1 MLFFTRWKAA
11 AILLTA
17 LVVCLFALP
26 NFFSDNIAKNW
37 PTLARSH
44 IVLGLDLQGG
54 SSLLLEVDT
63 NAVRKERL
71 QGIADD
77 VLRILRQARIPFT
90 GRAIHG
96 KSVEVRITRESDI
109 DTALGKLRELSQPLS
124 GILGSSG
131 QRSIDVTEN
140 GGLITLTPS
149 DAATTER
156 IHQAVDQSIEI
167 IGRRVN
173 GYGQTEP
180 TIQRE
185 GGDRIL
191 VQVPGLQ
198 DPSELK
204 NLLGKMAK
212 LDFRMV
218 DQSMTVEQAIATH
231 PPADSEILNGEG
243 GQKYLIEKRVLVS
256 GGDLTDAQPGFDQN
270 GQPIVT
276 FRFNSTGARKFA
288 EATQQ
293 NVGKPFA
300 IVLDNEVIS
309 APVIREPI
317 LGGSGQISGN
327 FTVEQVKLLAIQLR
341 AGALPAPLTVVQER
355 TVGPG
360 LGQDSINAGEHAA
373 YVGAAL
379 VIIFMFVTY
388 GLFGLFANIAVAIN
402 VGMIFG
408 SLSILGLLTGGNATL
423 TLPGIAGI
431 VLTVGIA
438 VDSNVLIY
446 ERIREEVRAGRTAIN
461 AIDAGFSRA
470 LATIL
475 DSNITTFIAAAV
487 LFYIGTGPVRGFA
500 LTLGIGILTSLFTA
514 FTLTRLIM
522 AYWVRMWRP
531 RTVPI

>member
-17 LVVCLFALP
+17 LAVCLCAVP
-26 NFFSDNIAKNW
+26 NFFPESVVNKW
-37 PTLARSH
+37 PSWAQRH

-63 NAVRKERL
+63 NSVRKERL
-71 QGIADD
+71 QAVDED
-77 VLRILRQARIPFT
+77 VLRVLREARIPFT
-90 GRAIHG
+90 GRAVHG
-96 KSVEVRITRESDI
+96 DSVQVHITRATNVDN
-109 DTALGKLRELSQPLS
+109 ALAKLRELSQPMS
-124 GILGSSG
+124 GLLGSTG
-131 QRSIDVTEN
+131 QRNLNVSEN
-140 GGLITLTPS
+140 AGLITLTP
-149 DAATTER
+149 TEPAITAR
-156 IHQAVDQSIEI
+156 IRQAVDQSIEI
-167 IGRRVN
+167 IQRRVN
-173 GYGQTEP
+173 ELGLVEP
-180 TIQRE
+180 SIQRE
-185 GGDRIL
+185 GSDRIL

-198 DPSELK
+198 DPTRLK
-204 NLLGKMAK
+204 EILGKTAK

-218 DQSMTVEQAIATH
+218 DLSMSPEQALATH
-231 PPADSEILNGEG
+231 PPEDSEILDGQQP

-256 GGDLTDAQPGFDQN
+256 GADLVDAQAGFDQQTN
-270 GQPIVT
+270 QPVVN
-276 FRFNSTGARKFA
+276 FRFNSSGARKFA
-288 EATQQ
+288 EATER

-300 IVLDNEVIS
+300 IVLDNKVIS
-309 APVIREPI
+309 APVIREAI

-327 FTVEQVKLLAIQLR
+327 FTVQSANDLAILLR
-341 AGALPAPLTVVQER
+341 AGALPAPLTVVEER

-373 YVGAAL
+373 YAGAAL
-379 VIIFMFVTY
+379 VVVFMFATY

-402 VGMIFG
+402 VAMIFG
-408 SLSILGLLTGGNATL
+408 VLSFLNATL

-446 ERIREEVRAGRTAIN
+446 ERIREEARSGRTAIN

-500 LTLGIGILTSLFTA
+500 VTLGVGIITTLFTA
-514 FTLTRLIM
+514 FTLTRLIV